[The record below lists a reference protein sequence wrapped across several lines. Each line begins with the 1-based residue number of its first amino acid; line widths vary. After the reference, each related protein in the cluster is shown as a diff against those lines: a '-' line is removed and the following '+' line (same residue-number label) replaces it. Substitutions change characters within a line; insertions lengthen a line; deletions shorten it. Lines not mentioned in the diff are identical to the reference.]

1 VLLCLPTAPGL
12 PLRRTETSVHRP
24 IFEQLSDKPLLA
36 CDSLYGVSEVK
47 EQWRVEN
54 LRADVRNCTRD
65 EGRSFEAGS
74 QVQASNR
81 CKLLSSKAMVV
92 SVAANVGTDHPTPYA
107 NDFSAI
113 QVRG

>member
-1 VLLCLPTAPGL
+1 LCLPTAPGL

-36 CDSLYGVSEVK
+36 VTGYVGCRKLKNNGGSRIYALMSVT
-47 EQWRVEN
+47 
-54 LRADVRNCTRD
+54 VRETRD
-65 EGRSFEAGS
+65 GPS

-92 SVAANVGTDHPTPYA
+92 SIAVNVET
-107 NDFSAI
+107 
-113 QVRG
+113 R